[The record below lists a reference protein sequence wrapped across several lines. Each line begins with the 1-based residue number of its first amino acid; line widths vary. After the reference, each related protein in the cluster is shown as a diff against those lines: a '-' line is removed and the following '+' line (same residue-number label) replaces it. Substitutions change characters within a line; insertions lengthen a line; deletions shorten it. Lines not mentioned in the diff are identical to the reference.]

1 MHAPASTSGAPSP
14 VAPLLPV
21 TVLSGF
27 LGAGKTTL
35 LNQILANRAGLRV
48 AVIVNDMSEVNIDA
62 ELVATGGTMGQA
74 VLDRVNEQLVELSNG
89 CICCTLREDLL
100 REVASL
106 ASQGRFDYLLI
117 EGTGI
122 AEPLPVAQ
130 TFTFAD
136 ESGRSLADLARLDT
150 MVTVVDALTF
160 LDHLHSEDDLADRH
174 LSAGE
179 GDTRSIADLLTDQV
193 EFADV
198 VVINKC
204 DLVTADQLRRVQAAV
219 RSLNTKA
226 KMVLTSFGRVPL
238 EQVLGTGLFD
248 METAS
253 RSARWVQELNAEH
266 TPETEEYG
274 VSSSVFTARR
284 PFHPQRLHDLLVTGG
299 LRTIRSKGFVWLA
312 NRHDLVG
319 LWSQAGGSFRLEPA
333 GVWWASRSTPAE
345 ATDPE
350 NRAYLESAWR
360 EPWGDR
366 RQQVVLIGVDFDHA
380 TQSRELEAC
389 LLTDQEMA
397 LGPQGWL
404 DLDDPFPEWHVEG
417 LQRLLDND
425 GDSNEDDDDVTE
437 AHARAEPET
446 AP

>member
-1 MHAPASTSGAPSP
+1 MHSPASTPGVPP
-14 VAPLLPV
+14 LPV

-35 LNQILANRAGLRV
+35 LNHVLANRAGLRV

-100 REVASL
+100 REVAQL
-106 ASQGRFDYLLI
+106 ASEGRFDYLLI

-130 TFTFAD
+130 TFTFTD

-160 LDHLHSEDDLADRH
+160 LDHLHSEDDLADH
-174 LSAGE
+174 DLSLGE
-179 GDTRSIADLLTDQV
+179 DDTRSIADLLTDQV

-204 DLVTADQLRRVQAAV
+204 DLAGPERLRQVQAAV
-219 RSLNTKA
+219 RSLNAKA
-226 KMVLTSFGRVPL
+226 KMVLTAFGRVPL

-284 PFHPQRLHDLLVTGG
+284 PFHPQRLHDLLMRGG

-345 ATDPE
+345 ATDAE
-350 NRAYLESAWR
+350 NRAYLDNVWR

-366 RQQVVLIGVDFDHA
+366 RQQVVLIGVDFDHPA
-380 TQSRELEAC
+380 QHRALEAC

-397 LGPQGWL
+397 LGPDGWL
-404 DLDDPFPEWHVEG
+404 TLDDPFPQWHVEG
-417 LQRLLDND
+417 LQRLLDDDRND
-425 GDSNEDDDDVTE
+425 DDDPDDDDVTQ
-437 AHARAEPET
+437 AHARAQRET